1 MLPAMLVTSH
11 SLRFET
17 KFLVHRA
24 RVRVQDRFAGLAG
37 GVLGVS
43 FPFIKSKVTDTRIGA
58 GGFGFALASSKGRR
72 VGTGIVRLS
81 VDT

>member
-24 RVRVQDRFAGLAG
+24 RVRVVQDRFAGLAG
-37 GVLGVS
+37 GVLRVS
-43 FPFIKSKVTDTRIGA
+43 FPSSKVADTRIGA